1 MAINPITDRYSIRAR
16 TFEIGKDN
24 SFDKKLILVSI
35 LYIEFKLLMKNAGLS
50 RLSDTY
56 RCHVPISLLCRAKAT
71 CTSSRLGLWI
81 LMESNHLYSVLC
93 LTHKVRM
100 TYSSI
105 CYSEPLCNIR
115 VPSFRA
121 ANMFFLSSLN
131 KVFSLQH
138 INVIHLTC
146 GEAPT

>member
-1 MAINPITDRYSIRAR
+1 MTPRIRATR
-16 TFEIGKDN
+16 KNACDQLLN
-24 SFDKKLILVSI
+24 VSI
-35 LYIEFKLLMKNAGLS
+35 FIMGEFNSGKKAGLS

-56 RCHVPISLLCRAKAT
+56 RCRVPISLLCRAKAT

-115 VPSFRA
+115 LPSFRA